1 MFYNAAVVKTIAKI
15 GNSHGLIFD
24 AALLDLTGLKAGDQ
38 VAVSVAPGG
47 SIILN
52 PIRKAAR
59 PEAVSATVKRTVKDY
74 RKTLRKLA

>member
-1 MFYNAAVVKTIAKI
+1 MVKTITRI
-15 GNSHGLIFD
+15 GNSQGIILD

-47 SIILN
+47 AIILT
-52 PIRKAAR
+52 PLGKSASAER
-59 PEAVSATVKRTVKDY
+59 VSATVKRTVKDY